1 MKRMGLVGG
10 LIASVG
16 LALASVAQAASITS
30 GSIGNGRGCT
40 DPACTNVTFNLQN
53 GSSGAVSGALS
64 INVPAVQLEF
74 DLTLASAILLAA
86 GGNDNGVTSL
96 LFENVRY
103 MGTAS
108 LMNLG
113 PSWIITGGTAQITGT
128 VTPTL
133 DPIYGP
139 GAPSPFSTSAAVSG
153 QCQESGG
160 GTVCGIIFSSTQ
172 YTIEINGATRYFSN
186 TLNVAAPEP
195 ASLALLGLGLAGLA
209 GLRTRSR

>member
-40 DPACTNVTFNLQN
+40 DPACTNVTFNLQS
-53 GSSGAVSGALS
+53 GSSGPVSGALS
-64 INVPAVQLEF
+64 IDVPTVQLEF
-74 DLTLASAILLAA
+74 DLTLASAVFNAA
-86 GGNDNGVTSL
+86 GGADNGVTSL

-103 MGTAS
+103 TGTAT
-108 LMNLG
+108 LMALG
-113 PSWIITGGTAQITGT
+113 PSWLITGGTAQITGT
-128 VTPTL
+128 VTPT
-133 DPIYGP
+133 P
-139 GAPSPFSTSAAVSG
+139 GSPDPFSTSAAVSG
-153 QCQESGG
+153 QCQQSGG

-172 YTIEINGATRYFSN
+172 YTLEINGATRYFSN